1 MISTAESWHFTWMVV
16 VRLEGGGGKRRE
28 GPARVPKPSL
38 HVDHRALWACRT
50 YLFSKLTDK
59 LIDLSLTFTNLLPF
73 PHLSPNQRYLFQR
86 TNEFIILE
94 M

>member
-1 MISTAESWHFTWMVV
+1 MGELMMEGE
-16 VRLEGGGGKRRE
+16 RGGGGKRRE
-28 GPARVPKPSL
+28 GLAPVPKPSL
-38 HVDHRALWACRT
+38 HIFHRVLWACRT
-50 YLFSKLTDK
+50 CLFSKLTDQ
-59 LIDLSLTFTNLLPF
+59 LIDVSLTFTNLLPF